1 VAYCALSSGVPRQF
15 NAARLSLGT
24 SATKMLIV
32 GAIRGGHGFLL
43 DGNLARPPLVAP
55 FVERHDKREPRAGYA
70 VGVVVHSTQSVASV
84 VRLLFCAE

>member
-32 GAIRGGHGFLL
+32 GATRGGTGFLL
-43 DGNLARPPLVAP
+43 DGNLARPPLVA
-55 FVERHDKREPRAGYA
+55 
-70 VGVVVHSTQSVASV
+70 
-84 VRLLFCAE
+84 FC